1 MPDYDK
7 LIKGIEE
14 EFNTFVE
21 RNTSL
26 LKQRQD
32 ITNAANAEIQKI
44 NEQMALNEAAKL
56 RLQGQNQAYDT
67 LKNEKQEPKKTIPK
81 NKKK

>member
-7 LIKGIEE
+7 LMKGIEE

-21 RNTSL
+21 RNNSL
-26 LKQRQD
+26 LKQRQGIVD
-32 ITNAANAEIQKI
+32 TANAEIQKI

-56 RLQGQNQAYDT
+56 RLQGKNEAYDK
-67 LKNEKQEPKKTIPK
+67 LRNEKQEPKKTIPK
-81 NKKK
+81 KKK